1 MDFEFSEEQALLR
14 TVAREFLT
22 EQCPV
27 EHVRR
32 MMDDPV
38 GYDKGIYRRMADLG
52 LLGLPFPESYG
63 GAGLGMVEQAI
74 VLEEMGRTAYP
85 GPYVASVVLAG
96 TAIMASG
103 DDRARARYLPGIGTG
118 ELTATLAFLE
128 DDINWGPGAIGLRAT
143 ADGDGYRLDG
153 HKRFVPFGH
162 AVDVILVAARTGQG
176 GDGDGAE
183 GVTLLAVPRETAGL
197 TVEPNVTLDLDSKVS
212 TLRFDGARVPRDAV
226 VGQPGA
232 AWPALA
238 ATLQRAA
245 VAASSEMLGAAR
257 KSLEMSI
264 EYAKVREQFGQP
276 IGSFQAIKH
285 RLAEMFEAAENA
297 HSAVYYAA
305 WAQDAAAP
313 DAALAASVAK
323 SFVNQAAR
331 MVCGEAIQVHGGIG
345 FTWEYDLHLYWK
357 RAKHLEPLYGDTDH
371 HRERALQEVLA
382 GHVAGTAVG

>member
-143 ADGDGYRLDG
+143 EDGDGYRLDG
-153 HKRFVPFGH
+153 QKRFVPFGH
-162 AVDVILVAARTGQG
+162 AVDVILVAARTGEG
-176 GDGDGAE
+176 VDGDGEE

-212 TLRFDGARVPRDAV
+212 TLRFDGARVPQDAV

-232 AWPALA
+232 AWPVLA

-245 VAASSEMLGAAR
+245 VAASAEMLGAAR

-264 EYAKVREQFGQP
+264 EYAKVREQFG
-276 IGSFQAIKH
+276 
-285 RLAEMFEAAENA
+285 
-297 HSAVYYAA
+297 
-305 WAQDAAAP
+305 
-313 DAALAASVAK
+313 
-323 SFVNQAAR
+323 
-331 MVCGEAIQVHGGIG
+331 
-345 FTWEYDLHLYWK
+345 
-357 RAKHLEPLYGDTDH
+357 
-371 HRERALQEVLA
+371 
-382 GHVAGTAVG
+382 